1 MFAIDERLQRAQE
14 RQATQQQDR
23 LKGRTPVERP
33 VERRN
38 DEAEAEDKQKSA

>member
-1 MFAIDERLQRAQE
+1 MFAIDERLRKAQE
-14 RQATQQQDR
+14 QQAARQEDR

-38 DEAEAEDKQKSA
+38 EDAEDKQKSA